1 MDEELAR
8 LLESAKID
16 RETATKIDRLPPGA
30 FCTHKSWGVGKV
42 DSWDLLGDRL
52 VIHFEAKP
60 GHAMKL
66 QFAATA
72 LSPLPA
78 EHILARRFEDRAS
91 LSKLAEED
99 PVELVRLVLA
109 SHQNEMS
116 LDQFD
121 AVVKGTIVS
130 EGKYKSWWDGAKK
143 RLRGDRRFVIPSKR
157 NQPMQLRRDDQCPA
171 EDMVREVLQT
181 ADLRSKAKAVES
193 ILRNA
198 DAFES
203 PEQQLQQV
211 VNDLSDSA
219 QKGAKL
225 MLSQAIELLLA
236 RADLVQRFPDLSVD
250 PAHAQ
255 LADLLRLERDGL
267 GETLR
272 SLGVSRQRQALEAFP
287 EAFGER
293 WTTVIF
299 GMLNT
304 AGIRGVGE
312 LAKFVVD
319 QGRGDELDDFLRVG
333 LQQRAHTSDLIAW
346 ICKERKG
353 RAANVV
359 DLELA
364 AVIMNSLERDHFG
377 DETRRTN
384 RLAETLQEDPELI
397 PDLIENADLNMVR
410 GFARR
415 LMMSPA
421 FDQLSVKSLLARIV
435 KRHPQIQDLITGNQA
450 EEREESIIVSW
461 ESLEA
466 KQKELDHLVNVL
478 QPKNRE
484 EIKIARE
491 YGDLRE
497 NFEYKAAKQQE
508 AVLRRQREETER
520 DLHRARGTDFSSPD
534 LSKCSIG
541 TYVDIEDE
549 SGRKETFCILGAW
562 DSDPDKGIIAYTT
575 GAGQALVGKAIG
587 ETAELPTEDASK
599 TRLVTIKA
607 IRPYRT
613 SSNS

>member
-1 MDEELAR
+1 MDEELVR

-16 RETATKIDRLPPGA
+16 RETATKIDRLPPGS
-30 FCTHKSWGVGKV
+30 FCNHKSWGVGKV

-52 VIHFEAKP
+52 LVNFEGKP
-60 GHAMKL
+60 GHGMKL

-72 LSPLPA
+72 LAPLPA
-78 EHILARRFEDRAS
+78 DHILARRFEDRAT
-91 LSKLAEED
+91 LSKLADED
-99 PVELVRLVLA
+99 PVELVRLTLA
-109 SHQNEMS
+109 SHKNSMS
-116 LDQFD
+116 LDEFD
-121 AVVKGTIVS
+121 EVVKGSIVS
-130 EGKYKSWWDGAKK
+130 EGKYKSWWDAAKK

-157 NQPMQLRRDDQCPA
+157 NVPMQLRGDEQSATD
-171 EDMVREVLQT
+171 EMVREVLQST
-181 ADLRSKAKAVES
+181 DLRSKAKAVES

-203 PEQQLQQV
+203 PKAQLQPV
-211 VNDLSDSA
+211 VNDLSESA

-225 MLSQAIELLLA
+225 MLAQAIELLLA
-236 RADLVQRFPDLSVD
+236 RTDLLQRFPDLTVD
-250 PAHAQ
+250 SGQVQ
-255 LADLLRLERDGL
+255 LADLLRMERDSL

-272 SLGVSRQRQALEAFP
+272 SLGVSRQRQALETFP
-287 EAFGER
+287 EAFGEN
-293 WTTVIF
+293 WPNVIF

-319 QGRGDELDDFLRVG
+319 QGRGAELDDFLRAG
-333 LQQRAHTSDLIAW
+333 LQQRAHSSDLIAW

-377 DETRRTN
+377 DESRRTN
-384 RLAETLQEDPELI
+384 RLAETLQEDSDLI
-397 PDLIENADLNMVR
+397 PDLVQTADVNMVR
-410 GFARR
+410 GFTRR
-415 LMMSPA
+415 LMMNPA
-421 FDQLSVKSLLARIV
+421 FDELSVKSLLARIV
-435 KRHPQIQDLITGNQA
+435 KIHPQIQDLITGNQA
-450 EEREESIIVSW
+450 EEKEESIIVSW

-508 AVLRRQREETER
+508 AVLRRQREEMER

-541 TYVDIEDE
+541 TYVDIEDGA
-549 SGRKETFCILGAW
+549 GRKETFCILGAW
-562 DSDPDKGIIAYTT
+562 DSDPTQGIIAYTT
-575 GAGQALVGKAIG
+575 GAGQSLVGKALG
-587 ETAELPTEDASK
+587 EAAELPTEDPN
-599 TRLVTIKA
+599 TLRRVTIKA
-607 IRPYRT
+607 IRPYRA
-613 SSNS
+613 

>member
-1 MDEELAR
+1 MDEALAR

-16 RETATKIDRLPPGA
+16 KETATKIDRLPPGS
-30 FCTHKSWGVGKV
+30 FCQHKSWGVGRV

-52 VIHFEAKP
+52 VVDFEGKP
-60 GHAMKL
+60 GHGMKL

-72 LSPLPA
+72 LNPLPT
-78 EHILARRFEDRAS
+78 EHILARRFHDRPA
-91 LSKLAEED
+91 LTKLADAD
-99 PVELVRLVLA
+99 PIELVRLTL
-109 SHQNEMS
+109 SSYKNTMS
-116 LDQFD
+116 LDDFD

-130 EGKYKSWWDGAKK
+130 EGKYKSWWDAAKK
-143 RLRGDRRFVIPSKR
+143 KLRGDRRFVIPSKR
-157 NQPMQLRRDDQCPA
+157 NLPMQLRPDGQSAAGEMIKDA
-171 EDMVREVLQT
+171 LEAT
-181 ADLRSKAKAVES
+181 DLRVKVKAVEA

-198 DAFES
+198 DAFDEA
-203 PEQQLQQV
+203 QTQLQPV
-211 VNDLSDSA
+211 VVDLGEAA
-219 QKGAKL
+219 QRGAKL
-225 MLSQAIELLLA
+225 MLAQAIELLLA
-236 RADLVQRFPDLSVD
+236 RT
-250 PAHAQ
+250 
-255 LADLLRLERDGL
+255 DLLETFPGLTVPPDHLHLSSLLKLERDCL

-272 SLGVSRQRQALEAFP
+272 SLGVSRQRQALETFP
-287 EAFGER
+287 EAFGDA
-293 WTTVIF
+293 WTNVVF

-312 LAKFVVD
+312 LAKFVSD
-319 QGRGDELDDFLRVG
+319 QGRSDDLDDFLRSG
-333 LQQRAHTSDLIAW
+333 LQQRAHSSDLIAW

-384 RLAETLQEDPELI
+384 RLAESLQEDPDLI
-397 PDLIENADLNMVR
+397 PDLVKDADVNMVR
-410 GFARR
+410 GFTRR

-435 KRHPQIQDLITGNQA
+435 KIHPQIQDLITGNQA
-450 EEREESIIVSW
+450 EEKEETIIVSW

-466 KQKELDHLVNVL
+466 KQKEMDHLVNVL

-508 AVLRRQREETER
+508 AVLRRQREEMER
-520 DLHRARGTDFSSPD
+520 DLHRARGSDFSSPD

-541 TYVDIEDE
+541 TYVDIQEA
-549 SGRKETFCILGAW
+549 GGKKETFCILGAW
-562 DSDPDKGIIAYTT
+562 DSDPTKGIIAYTT
-575 GAGQALVGKAIG
+575 GAGQALVGKGVG
-587 ETAELPTEDASK
+587 ETAELPTEDPDRPRK
-599 TRLVTIKA
+599 VKVLE
-607 IRPYRT
+607 IRPYH
-613 SSNS
+613 S